1 MLTGGNR
8 TAKEIK
14 PIFCAGTGC
23 YEVYYLQIP
32 DTAQYTDL
40 SALQA
45 QMKKGIARLDCCYQ
59 REIQGTNTYLVY
71 EGGFAGWLRK
81 NGLEA
86 IWQKLWNLPLYREYK
101 EPHNLKLLLDRIP
114 KSQWPGNLVILGEAP
129 GMEDWLKAMA
139 KYMKKITWYSL
150 SMARGF
156 TEIQE
161 NLLEEYGLMLD
172 WKRSLQPKSPE
183 PAMVLDYCGKENVF
197 VWDIPSGSIWVD
209 MTSLENRRHA
219 VEDRET
225 GIQYTSLN
233 RFWREEMI
241 KTLDTVNQI
250 LYNT

>member
-1 MLTGGNR
+1 
-8 TAKEIK
+8 
-14 PIFCAGTGC
+14 
-23 YEVYYLQIP
+23 
-32 DTAQYTDL
+32 
-40 SALQA
+40 
-45 QMKKGIARLDCCYQ
+45 
-59 REIQGTNTYLVY
+59 
-71 EGGFAGWLRK
+71 
-81 NGLEA
+81 
-86 IWQKLWNLPLYREYK
+86 
-101 EPHNLKLLLDRIP
+101 
-114 KSQWPGNLVILGEAP
+114 
-129 GMEDWLKAMA
+129 MEDWLKAMA